1 MTSPPLIRTLRVAS
15 ASAVV
20 IAAAFAT
27 AAMAAPPTGVDP
39 PSGQGA
45 FGVELVEDGN
55 GVLATWIEP
64 NSEGATVRFSR
75 FEQGADPAWT
85 PPRAIVESAELFAN
99 WADRPAVRRLPDGS
113 LLAHDLRKIAAG
125 TYAYGVRVSRSTDD
139 GATWQDL
146 GWLHDDTRAVEH
158 GFVSMVPTAD
168 GVTAFWLDGREMIE
182 QVAGEGHGHDHGA
195 GGGAMTLRT
204 ATLSAAPPPGVPTV
218 PASIGLDARVCECCG
233 TDAAITAAGPVIVYR
248 DRGPNEERDIFI
260 VRREGDR
267 WSNPEPVSR
276 DGWIMPGCPVNGPS
290 VAAHVSAVCV
300 AWFTAAAG
308 DPEDPSPP
316 RSLAAWSLDG
326 GATFAAPVEL
336 SSTSIGRTDL
346 VMLPDGSAVACWVD
360 RLEPPV
366 TGGAATDR
374 SREMGSIALR
384 RLRADGSAGPVVYAA
399 PIDLGRLA
407 GFPRLVRASDGGTAL
422 LLAWRDESTDRLRS
436 MLVAPPA

>member
-64 NSEGATVRFSR
+64 NSDGATVRFSR

-168 GVTAFWLDGREMIE
+168 GVTAFWLYGREMIE
-182 QVAGEGHGHDHGA
+182 QVAGEGHGNDH

-267 WSNPEPVSR
+267 W
-276 DGWIMPGCPVNGPS
+276 
-290 VAAHVSAVCV
+290 
-300 AWFTAAAG
+300 
-308 DPEDPSPP
+308 
-316 RSLAAWSLDG
+316 
-326 GATFAAPVEL
+326 
-336 SSTSIGRTDL
+336 
-346 VMLPDGSAVACWVD
+346 
-360 RLEPPV
+360 
-366 TGGAATDR
+366 
-374 SREMGSIALR
+374 
-384 RLRADGSAGPVVYAA
+384 
-399 PIDLGRLA
+399 
-407 GFPRLVRASDGGTAL
+407 
-422 LLAWRDESTDRLRS
+422 
-436 MLVAPPA
+436 